1 MTDHFTS
8 DQIAATGKAL
18 LGDIY
23 LNTLRVIAE
32 QLRTT
37 AASDISAAT
46 LQAALKL
53 LDQNNI
59 SLVAMA
65 DASSPLVETAKH
77 TTRFGDMPDFET
89 PDLSV
94 YDDAGPAHVSPAS
107 APFEQPAFAP
117 NGLIRRPYH
126 AAQDRLQ
133 ADPAD
138 TITWE

>member
-1 MTDHFTS
+1 MTDHLTPE
-8 DQIAATGKAL
+8 QIAATGKAL

-65 DASSPLVETAKH
+65 DASSPLTEKPDYAA
-77 TTRFGDMPDFET
+77 RFGNMPDFT
-89 PDLSV
+89 DLSA
-94 YDDAGPAHVSPAS
+94 YDDAGPAPVSPAS
-107 APFEQPAFAP
+107 APFEQPTFTP

-138 TITWE
+138 TVTWD